1 MRDEHIPDYQS
12 LMLPLLNLT
21 SDRQEHSLPSLVEE
35 LAQAFKLTD
44 DERRDLLPSGGQFIF
59 DNRVGWARTYL
70 KKAGLLLAPKR
81 GLIQITDRGMQV
93 LKDNPKQV
101 DNKVLRK
108 FPEFLE
114 FQNAKGDAAEAE
126 PTAAAEHLDPQEN
139 IEAGYQRIRKE
150 LSGELLTKIKGC
162 SPAFFERLVVD
173 LLLKMGY
180 GGSRRDFGRAIGKPG
195 DGGIDA
201 VIKEDKLGLDAVY
214 LQAKR
219 WDNSQ
224 VGSREIQAFVGAL
237 HGRKAR
243 KGVFITTS
251 GFSKPASDYV
261 REIQDKVILIDG
273 PTLADLLIEHGVGV
287 STVATYEVKKVD
299 SDYFAED

>member
-1 MRDEHIPDYQS
+1 MSIPDYQS
-12 LMLPLLNLT
+12 IMLPLLKAV
-21 SDRQEHSLPSLVEE
+21 SDRQEQSFPSIVEA
-35 LAQAFKLTD
+35 LAAEFKLTD
-44 DERRDLLPSGGQFIF
+44 SERRELLPSGGQFIL
-59 DNRVGWARTYL
+59 DNRAGWARTYM
-70 KKAGLLLAPKR
+70 KKAGLLTTPKR
-81 GLIQITDRGMQV
+81 GVIQITDRGLQV
-93 LKDNPKQV
+93 LKENPQRV
-101 DNKVLRK
+101 DNRVLRR

-114 FQNAKGDAAEAE
+114 FQGAKSEDAKELE
-126 PTAAAEHLDPQEN
+126 PTATTEQLDPREN
-139 IEAGYQRIRKE
+139 IEAGYHRIRKE
-150 LSGELLTKIKGC
+150 LSTELLTRIKGC
-162 SPAFFERLVVD
+162 SPGFFERLVVE

-180 GGSRRDFGRAIGKPG
+180 GGSRRDFGKAIGKPG

-201 VIKEDKLGLDAVY
+201 VIKEDMLGLDAVY

-219 WDNSQ
+219 WDNGQ
-224 VGSREIQAFVGAL
+224 VGSKEIQAFVGAL

-251 GFSKPASDYV
+251 GPAHDYV

-287 STVATYEVKKVD
+287 STVATYDVKKID

>member
-1 MRDEHIPDYQS
+1 
-12 LMLPLLNLT
+12 MLPLLKRI
-21 SDRQEHSLPSLVEE
+21 SDRQEHPLPNVIEE
-35 LAQAFKLTD
+35 LAAEFKLTD
-44 DERRDLLPSGGQFIF
+44 SERRALLPSGGQFIF
-59 DNRVGWARTYL
+59 NNRVGWARTYL
-70 KKAGLLLAPKR
+70 KKAGLLSTPKR
-81 GLIQITDRGMQV
+81 GVLQITDRGMQI
-93 LKDNPKQV
+93 LKEHPNRV
-101 DNKVLRK
+101 DTKVLRQ

-114 FQNAKGDAAEAE
+114 FQKAKDDSTAEAE
-126 PTAAAEHLDPQEN
+126 LAGAAERLDPREN
-139 IEAGYQRIRKE
+139 IEVGYQRIRKE
-150 LSGELLTKIKGC
+150 LAAELLARIKAC
-162 SPAFFERLVVD
+162 SPAFFEQLVVE

-180 GGSRRDFGRAIGKPG
+180 GGSKRDFGEAIGKPG

-219 WDNSQ
+219 WDHGQ
-224 VGSREIQAFVGAL
+224 VGSKEIQAFVGAL

-251 GFSKPASDYV
+251 GFSKPAYDYV

-273 PTLADLLIEHGVGV
+273 PTLADFLIEHGVGV
-287 STVATYEVKKVD
+287 STIATYDVKKID